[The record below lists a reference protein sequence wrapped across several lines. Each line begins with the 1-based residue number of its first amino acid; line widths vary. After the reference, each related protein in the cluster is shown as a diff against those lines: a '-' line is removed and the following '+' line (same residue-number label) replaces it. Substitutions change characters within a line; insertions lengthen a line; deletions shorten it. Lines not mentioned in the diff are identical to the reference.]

1 MITVDSYGT
10 RENLTDGTTLVSFV
24 FFGASTDTMPT
35 EYDGCK
41 VRNGSV
47 FVCTDAGNAGN
58 VYLYNEENQQWNEV
72 E

>member
-10 RENLTDGTTLVSFV
+10 RENLTDGTTFV
-24 FFGASTDTMPT
+24 TFTFFGSSTDTMPT
-35 EYDGCK
+35 EYDGYK

-47 FVCTDAGNAGN
+47 FICTDADNAGTI
-58 VYLYNEENQQWNEV
+58 YLYDEENQTWNEV